1 MRGNFSVAHYKKYV
15 RSGFNAVVEAGWNNA
30 LMIITK
36 I

>member
-1 MRGNFSVAHYKKYV
+1 MAHYKKYV
-15 RSGFNAVVEAGWNNA
+15 RTFFYAVVEADRNDT

>member
-1 MRGNFSVAHYKKYV
+1 MAHYKKYV
-15 RSGFNAVVEAGWNNA
+15 RTGFNAVVEAGRNDA

>member
-1 MRGNFSVAHYKKYV
+1 MAHYKKYV
-15 RSGFNAVVEAGWNNA
+15 RTVFYAMVEADRNDA